1 MKRMK
6 RLMAMLCCLLLLLCE
21 ATSLADD
28 TYNLNKDGFS
38 TTYTYGYDYWGDVQ
52 VSPDAYRV
60 TSVIDSNSLGL
71 EALGGVRINKPQAL
85 YARNNDLY
93 VADTGNNRILQLR
106 FDEEGYSLVRVIDHV
121 EGCEVTNIK
130 SPYDVFVDADE
141 NIYVADYGN
150 FRVVKMDK
158 NLQFIMEFVKPDDA
172 TFDQKLDFLPKKIVV
187 DAAGRLYALVQNVN
201 KGMVKYES
209 DGTFT
214 GFIGANTVTV
224 STAEYIWK
232 RYFQT
237 QEQRAKSE
245 SFVPT
250 EYENIYM
257 DEQGFIYATN
267 TVFDEYDLRWDNAKP
282 VRRLNGVGTD
292 ILIKNDRYPPIGD
305 LYWEESSS
313 SQLYGPSRFTD
324 VTVLEN
330 DIYVLVDRIRG
341 RIFGY
346 DSQGIMLWAF
356 GTKGNTDGAF
366 NSAVSIEHMGHDL
379 FVLDQLKGNITVFK
393 TTEYGA
399 LIYEA
404 IDSYLQGNYD
414 ESAEDWRSVLKLN
427 ANYTLAFRGI
437 GRALLRQ
444 DSFKEAMDYFKM
456 AHDRDNYGRAFKLYR
471 KQWVEENVWWI
482 VILLAAVLI
491 VPLTIGRVKKM
502 KWEVYM
508 HEQGK
513 AHKG

>member
-1 MKRMK
+1 MK
-6 RLMAMLCCLLLLLCE
+6 RLLAMLCCLLLLLCE
-21 ATSLADD
+21 SAALADD
-28 TYNLNKDGFS
+28 TFNLNKDGFS

-60 TSVIDSNSLGL
+60 SDVIDSTDLGL
-71 EALGGVRINKPQAL
+71 EMLGGVRMNKPQAL
-85 YARNNDLY
+85 YVRNNDLY
-93 VADTGNNRILQLR
+93 VCDTGNNRILQVR
-106 FDEEGYSLVRVIDHV
+106 FSGQQYELVRVIDHV
-121 EGCEVTNIK
+121 EGCENGTIK
-130 SPYDVFVDADE
+130 SPYDVYVDENE

-158 NLQFIMEFVKPDDA
+158 DLQYLMEFVKPIDA
-172 TFDQKLDFLPKKIVV
+172 TFDQNLDFLPKKIVI

-201 KGMVKYES
+201 KGMVKYEN
-209 DGTFT
+209 DGVFT
-214 GFIGANTVTV
+214 GFVGANQVTV
-224 STAEYIWK
+224 STADYIWK

-282 VRRLNGVGTD
+282 VRRLNGVGND

-330 DIYVLVDRIRG
+330 DIYVLIDRIRG
-341 RIFGY
+341 RLFGY

-366 NSAVSIEHMGHDL
+366 NGAVSVEHMGRDL
-379 FVLDQLKGNITVFK
+379 IVLDQLKGNITVFR
-393 TTEYGA
+393 TTEYGNM
-399 LIYEA
+399 IYEA
-404 IDSYLQGNYD
+404 IDSYLKGDYD
-414 ESAEDWRSVLKLN
+414 LSAEEWREVLKLN
-427 ANYTLAFRGI
+427 ANYPLAFRGI

-444 DSFKEAMDYFKM
+444 DKFQEAMEFFKM
-456 AHDRDNYGRAFKLYR
+456 AHDRDNFGRAFKLYR
-471 KQWVEENVWWI
+471 KVWVEQNVWWI
-482 VILLAAVLI
+482 VILLAALLI
-491 VPLTIGRVKKM
+491 VPLVHGQINKM

-508 HEQGK
+508 HEQNK

>member
-6 RLMAMLCCLLLLLCE
+6 WLLAMLCCLPILLCE
-21 ATSLADD
+21 STSLADD
-28 TYNLNKDGFS
+28 TFNLNKDGFS

-60 TSVIDSNSLGL
+60 SDVIDSTDLGL
-71 EALGGVRINKPQAL
+71 ELLGNVRMNKPQAL
-85 YARNNDLY
+85 YVRDNDLY
-93 VADTGNNRILQLR
+93 VCDTGNNRILQIR
-106 FDEEGYSLVRVIDHV
+106 FDDQQYQLVRVIDHV
-121 EGCEVTNIK
+121 EGCDNTTIK
-130 SPYDVFVDADE
+130 SPYDVYVDEDG

-150 FRVVKMDK
+150 YRVVKMDR
-158 NLQFIMEFVKPDDA
+158 NLQYIMEFTKPTDA
-172 TFDQKLDFLPKKIVV
+172 TFDQNLDFLPKKIVI

-201 KGMVKYES
+201 KGMVKYEN

-224 STAEYIWK
+224 STADYIWK

-282 VRRLNGVGTD
+282 VRRLNGVGSD

-330 DIYVLVDRIRG
+330 DIYVLIDRIRG
-341 RIFGY
+341 RLFGY

-366 NSAVSIEHMGHDL
+366 NGAVSVEHMGHDL

-393 TTEYGA
+393 TTEYGRM
-399 LIYEA
+399 IYEA
-404 IDSYLQGNYD
+404 IDSYLQGDYD
-414 ESAEDWRSVLKLN
+414 KSADDWREVLKLN
-427 ANYTLAFRGI
+427 ANYPLAFRGI

-444 DSFKEAMDYFKM
+444 DKFQEAMEYFKM
-456 AHDRDNYGRAFKLYR
+456 AHDRDNFGRAFKLYR
-471 KQWVEENVWWI
+471 KVWVEKNVWWI
-482 VILLAAVLI
+482 VIVLAAVLI
-491 VPLTIGRVKKM
+491 VPLVIGRVNKM
-502 KWEVYM
+502 KWEVYV
-508 HEQGK
+508 HEQSK
-513 AHKG
+513 ARKG